1 MVDLRSDT
9 VTHPTEA
16 MRQAMLEA
24 PLGDDVFGDDP
35 TVLALEVKAAAL
47 LGKEA
52 ALFTPSGTMA
62 NTIAIALSTRPGD
75 EMILMEDSHV
85 FLYEG
90 GGSARLWGVHSRTLP
105 ATNGCLTPEQV
116 ASAIRADDPHHPRT
130 TFVCLE
136 NTHNM
141 QGGRV
146 VPAEAIDAVGK
157 VCREHGLR
165 LHLDGAR
172 LFHAAVALG
181 KPLADF
187 TRSVDTVSCCFSK
200 GLSCPVGSVI
210 AGSAEEMVEARRIRK
225 VLGGGMRQV
234 GIIAAAASVALD
246 EGIDRLADDHRRLAT
261 LVAGIR
267 DLPQLSLDPDP
278 PESNIVFLRFAD
290 LDVAGHADLA
300 ATLEER
306 GVRTI
311 AAGARGIRLVVHRQ
325 IDDAQI
331 ATAIAE
337 IRRARGS

>member
-1 MVDLRSDT
+1 M
-9 VTHPTEA
+9 
-16 MRQAMLEA
+16 
-24 PLGDDVFGDDP
+24 
-35 TVLALEVKAAAL
+35 
-47 LGKEA
+47 
-52 ALFTPSGTMA
+52 
-62 NTIAIALSTRPGD
+62 
-75 EMILMEDSHV
+75 
-85 FLYEG
+85 
-90 GGSARLWGVHSRTLP
+90 
-105 ATNGCLTPEQV
+105 
-116 ASAIRADDPHHPRT
+116 
-130 TFVCLE
+130 
-136 NTHNM
+136 
-141 QGGRV
+141 
-146 VPAEAIDAVGK
+146 
-157 VCREHGLR
+157 
-165 LHLDGAR
+165 
-172 LFHAAVALG
+172 
-181 KPLADF
+181 
-187 TRSVDTVSCCFSK
+187 SCCFSK